1 MTRLPVPRTLDS
13 SPVES
18 RIDLS
23 NTKSGSAETADDLAI
38 VDVIKDDKIAVI
50 KQSNDTDLQSHEQ
63 NINSSAIVKEI
74 GSPAQDSVDGSIT
87 AVKSTK
93 RNKKIVS
100 NVKQKSTD
108 PVEVTG
114 LYYDYFVIPDG
125 HVWLA
130 GDNVANSTDSR

>member
-1 MTRLPVPRTLDS
+1 MTRLPVPHTLDS
-13 SPVES
+13 SPVE
-18 RIDLS
+18 RTDLS
-23 NTKSGSAETADDLAI
+23 ISKSGSADTAEVLAV
-38 VDVIKDDKIAVI
+38 VDVIKDDKVAVI
-50 KQSNDTDLQSHEQ
+50 MQSSDTNLQSHKQ
-63 NINSSAIVKEI
+63 NRSSSAIVKET
-74 GSPAQDSVDGSIT
+74 GSPEQDSVDSSIT

-114 LYYDYFVIPDG
+114 LYYDYFVIPEG